1 MVDKDGNIKLIVTL
15 FDKEEDFGFSEF
27 ICRDHLYNK
36 QGSPGYIPPEMF
48 QMQPYTDKGDV
59 YQVGVIA
66 FTLLTGS
73 QVFKGGNNQQV
84 LVENKQGVVNFAKLQ
99 NIEIKE

>member
-59 YQVGVIA
+59 Y
-66 FTLLTGS
+66 
-73 QVFKGGNNQQV
+73 
-84 LVENKQGVVNFAKLQ
+84 
-99 NIEIKE
+99 